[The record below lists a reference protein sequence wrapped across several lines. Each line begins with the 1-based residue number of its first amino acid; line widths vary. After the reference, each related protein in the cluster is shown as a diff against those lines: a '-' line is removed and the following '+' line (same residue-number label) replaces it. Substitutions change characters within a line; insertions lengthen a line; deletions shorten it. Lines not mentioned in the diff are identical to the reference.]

1 MLDER
6 LEIAIAVE
14 QRIFAFN
21 AACGDHGINRFANAH
36 ANRAQL
42 AVIPGSRLALPTG
55 FPDRPIGGISLR
67 GIPSL
72 NFQHIRTVGAS
83 KLCLSSP
90 RHPIPRLSSMLL
102 QHLHIRHHHPSVHR
116 LAHVINGQQPH
127 LHRGHGLRISY

>member
-67 GIPSL
+67 GIPSHEFSAHL
-72 NFQHIRTVGAS
+72 HGRGIEAVPFKPPPPNPPTFLHAS
-83 KLCLSSP
+83 PAPSHPSSP
-90 RHPIPRLSSMLL
+90 SLGPP
-102 QHLHIRHHHPSVHR
+102 PCTC
-116 LAHVINGQQPH
+116 
-127 LHRGHGLRISY
+127 